1 MTGCS
6 NGSNSGEDSCRSGIR
21 GIAAPMSAAVMTAQT
36 PGRARAA
43 PVLDA
48 ADAPVRDRTAQ
59 DHGVQKVVACEVV
72 DELAAAAQEAKVLDA
87 FDRAADEGVAC
98 TLLVH
103 AHHLTGRRGKSALLG
118 NLHAD
123 KIQLISRSSHAG

>member
-1 MTGCS
+1 M
-6 NGSNSGEDSCRSGIR
+6 
-21 GIAAPMSAAVMTAQT
+21 
-36 PGRARAA
+36 
-43 PVLDA
+43 
-48 ADAPVRDRTAQ
+48 
-59 DHGVQKVVACEVV
+59 QKVVACDVV
-72 DELAAAAQEAKVLDA
+72 DELAAAAQETKVLDA
-87 FDRAADEGVAC
+87 FDRAADEGIAC